1 MQGAFAVR
9 HPTLLGQPI
18 TMPDWLYALPDA
30 GIMGAVVAVLVCVDL
45 LAGQLRRYVASRWLP
60 PSSSGALLDSY
71 RLVVSLTALVLAFSL
86 LQAEANFR
94 EVKEVVAREADTFDL
109 AARQLQ
115 RSELPN
121 AAQLRDRLL
130 DYGQAIVTEEWPQLV
145 QGHRATRVNGLYAAL
160 LRSATARE
168 PASALQQN
176 TRNDLLRS
184 LDLLGDLRDR
194 RIAAATVRLP
204 TSFWA
209 AIGTMALICTL
220 LAAAAS
226 TTVAHRLAT
235 LLPAAALG
243 VLIALVI
250 IIDAPFKGQTAVGSD
265 ELQQVLIQLGPAA
278 P

>member
-1 MQGAFAVR
+1 
-9 HPTLLGQPI
+9 
-18 TMPDWLYALPDA
+18 MPDWLYALPDA

-45 LAGQLRRYVASRWLP
+45 LAARLRRYFASRWLP

-94 EVKEVVAREADTFDL
+94 EVKEIVAREADTFDV

-115 RSELPN
+115 RSELPD
-121 AAQLRDRLL
+121 AVESRDRLV
-130 DYGQAIVTEEWPQLV
+130 DYGQAIVTEEWPLLV
-145 QGHRATRVNGLYAAL
+145 HGHRATRVNRLYAAL
-160 LRSATARE
+160 LRSATAFE
-168 PASALQQN
+168 PASARQQN
-176 TRNDLLRS
+176 ARNDLLRS

-194 RIAAATVRLP
+194 RVAAATIRLP

-226 TTVAHRLAT
+226 TTVAHKLAT

-243 VLIALVI
+243 VLIALVV
-250 IIDAPFKGQTAVGSD
+250 IIDAPFKGQTAVRPD
-265 ELQQVLIQLGPAA
+265 ELQQVLLQLAPAA
-278 P
+278 GTAPADAKPAEPDAPPRR

>member
-1 MQGAFAVR
+1 
-9 HPTLLGQPI
+9 
-18 TMPDWLYALPDA
+18 MPDWLYALPDA
-30 GIMGAVVAVLVCVDL
+30 GIMGVVVAVLVCVDL
-45 LAGQLRRYVASRWLP
+45 LAGRLRRFIASRWLP

-109 AARQLQ
+109 AARQQ
-115 RSELPN
+115 QHADFHDATELHN
-121 AAQLRDRLL
+121 RFVE
-130 DYGQAIVTEEWPQLV
+130 YGQAIATEEWPLLV
-145 QGHRATRVNGLYAAL
+145 HGHRATRVNGVYAAL
-160 LRSATARE
+160 LRSAMALEPESAR
-168 PASALQQN
+168 QQN
-176 TRNDLLRS
+176 ARADLLRS

-204 TSFWA
+204 TSFWIAIA
-209 AIGTMALICTL
+209 AMALICTL

-250 IIDAPFKGQTAVGSD
+250 IIDAPFKGQTAVRPD
-265 ELQQVLIQLGPAA
+265 ELQQVLLQLAPAA